1 MYEIPNTK
9 SNLIQKGENMKKHIL
24 SLTLG
29 SLLVS
34 ALSAEDDGFYTSV
47 GYQIGEAAQMVTN
60 TKGIQELSD
69 NYEKLNNLLTRYSTL
84 NTLIKLSA
92 DPSAVSG
99 AINNLNA
106 GATGLLKE
114 KTNSPAYQAVSLALN
129 AAVGLWNTIGY
140 AIMCGN
146 GNGTGSG
153 PGSVIFNNQPGQS
166 STAITCNR
174 YEATG
179 PGKSMSIDEFKKL
192 NEAYQIIQQALKNQN
207 GFPELGGNG
216 AKVSVKYS
224 YECKQENENSNINGG
239 VNQFCEAKNG
249 SSSSGSGSNGSN
261 GTSTQTTTQDGVT
274 ITTTYNS
281 NKATV
286 KFDITNNAQQLLNQ
300 AANIMQV
307 LNTQCPLVRS
317 THNENAPGGGQPW
330 GLSTSGNACQIFQQE
345 FSEVTSMI
353 KNAQEI
359 VAQSKIA
366 NANQKA
372 EIANPSNFNPFTDAS
387 FAQSMLKNARA
398 QAEMFNLAE
407 QVKQNLEVMQN
418 NNNVNENLG
427 GFGTGMTNFVSAFL
441 ASCRT
446 DGTLPNAGVT
456 NNTWGAGCAYV
467 GETITALNN
476 SIAHF
481 GTQAQQIQQAENIAD
496 TLVNFKSR
504 YSELGNTYNSI
515 TTALSSIPNAQSL
528 QNAVSKKN
536 NPYSP
541 QGIET
546 NYYLNQNSY
555 NQIQTINQELG
566 RNPFRKVGIVSSQTN
581 NGAMNGI
588 GIQVGYKQFFGQ
600 KRRWGARYY
609 GFFDYNHAFIKSSFF
624 NSASDVWTYG
634 FGADAL
640 YNFIND
646 KATNFLGKNNKLSV
660 GLFGGIA
667 LAGTSWLNSEY
678 VNLATMNNVYNAKMN
693 VANFQFLFNM
703 GVRMN
708 LARSKKKGSDHAA
721 QHGIELGLKI
731 PTINTN
737 YYSFMGAELKYRRLY
752 SVYLNYV
759 FAY

>member
-1 MYEIPNTK
+1 
-9 SNLIQKGENMKKHIL
+9 MKKTLLL
-24 SLTLG
+24 SL
-29 SLLVS
+29 SLSFL
-34 ALSAEDDGFYTSV
+34 LHAEDDGFYTSV

-60 TKGIQELSD
+60 TGGIQKLSD
-69 NYEKLNNLLTRYSTL
+69 NYENLSKLLTRYSTL
-84 NTLIKLSA
+84 NTLIQLSS
-92 DPSAVSG
+92 DPSAINTARENLG
-99 AINNLNA
+99 ASSVNL
-106 GATGLLKE
+106 LDV
-114 KTNSPAYQAVSLALN
+114 KTNSPAYQAVLLALN
-129 AAVGLWNTIGY
+129 AAVGLWQVTSY
-140 AIMCGN
+140 AF
-146 GNGTGSG
+146 TGCG
-153 PGSVIFNNQPGQS
+153 PGSNESANGGIQTFNNVPGQD
-166 STAITCNR
+166 TTTITCNSY
-174 YEATG
+174 YE
-179 PGKSMSIDEFKKL
+179 PGKDSTISTANYAKI
-192 NEAYQIIQQALKNQN
+192 NQAYQIIQKALT
-207 GFPELGGNG
+207 
-216 AKVSVKYS
+216 A
-224 YECKQENENSNINGG
+224 
-239 VNQFCEAKNG
+239 NG
-249 SSSSGSGSNGSN
+249 SSGDGVPVLSN
-261 GTSTQTTTQDGVT
+261 TTTKLDFT
-274 ITTTYNS
+274 INGDKRTGGKPNEPLVYPWSHGKAIPTQWVNGHQQSTTEIIHTE
-281 NKATV
+281 
-286 KFDITNNAQQLLNQ
+286 NNAQELLKQ
-300 AANIMQV
+300 ASVIITT
-307 LNTQCPLVRS
+307 LNEACPNFQNGGS
-317 THNENAPGGGQPW
+317 GYWPGI
-330 GLSTSGNACQIFQQE
+330 SGNGTMCGMFANEISAIQG
-345 FSEVTSMI
+345 MI
-353 KNAQEI
+353 ANAQEA
-359 VAQSKIA
+359 VAQSQIVSE
-366 NANQKA
+366 NAQNQNNLDTGK
-372 EIANPSNFNPFTDAS
+372 PFNPYTDAK
-387 FAQSMLKNARA
+387 FAQSMLANAQA
-398 QAEMFNLAE
+398 QAEILNQAE
-407 QVKQNLEVMQN
+407 QVVKNFEKIPTAFVNGSLGVCYEVQ
-418 NNNVNENLG
+418 G
-427 GFGTGMTNFVSAFL
+427 GERRGTDPGQTTS
-441 ASCRT
+441 
-446 DGTLPNAGVT
+446 
-456 NNTWGAGCAYV
+456 NTWGAGCAYV
-467 GETITALNN
+467 GQTITNLKN
-476 SIAHF
+476 SISHF
-481 GTQAQQIQQAENIAD
+481 GTQEQQIQQAENIAD

-504 YSELGNTYNSI
+504 YSELGNTYNST

-528 QNAVSKKN
+528 QNVVSQKN

-600 KRRWGARYY
+600 KRKWGARYY

-678 VNLATMNNVYNAKMN
+678 VNLATVNNVYNAKMN

>member
-1 MYEIPNTK
+1 
-9 SNLIQKGENMKKHIL
+9 MKKHIL

-34 ALSAEDDGFYTSV
+34 TLSAEDDGFYTSV

-69 NYEKLNNLLTRYSTL
+69 NYEKLNNLLNRYSTL

-140 AIMCGN
+140 AVMCGN
-146 GNGTGSG
+146 GNGTGRG
-153 PGSVIFNNQPGQS
+153 PGSVIFSGEPGQY
-166 STAITCNR
+166 STQITCDR

-192 NEAYQIIQQALKNQN
+192 NEAYQIIQQALKEGS

-216 AKVSVKYS
+216 TSVDVKYE
-224 YECKQENENSNINGG
+224 YKCNSTNSAINGG
-239 VNQFCEAKNG
+239 VNQFCQAKNG
-249 SSSSGSGSNGSN
+249 SSGSSGSGSNGSN
-261 GTSTQTTTQDGVT
+261 GSSTQTTTQDGVT

-281 NKATV
+281 NTATV
-286 KFDITNNAQQLLNQ
+286 NFSITNNAQELLNQ

-317 THNENAPGGGQPW
+317 THDVNAQGSGQPW
-330 GLSTSGNACQIFQQE
+330 GLNTIGNACQIFQQE
-345 FSEVTSMI
+345 FSQVTSMI

-366 NANQKA
+366 NTNQQA

-398 QAEMFNLAE
+398 QAEMFNLSE
-407 QVKQNLEVMQN
+407 QVKKNLEVMQN
-418 NNNVNENLG
+418 NNNVNEKLS
-427 GFGTGMTNFVSAFL
+427 GFGEGMTNFVSAFL
-441 ASCRT
+441 ASCKD
-446 DGTLPNAGVT
+446 DGTLPNQGVT
-456 NNTWGAGCAYV
+456 SNTWGAGCAYV
-467 GETITALNN
+467 EETITALTN

-481 GTQAQQIQQAENIAD
+481 GTQAEQIQQAENIAD

-515 TTALSSIPNAQSL
+515 TTALSSIPNGSSL

-600 KRRWGARYY
+600 KRKWGARYY

-708 LARSKKKGSDHAA
+708 LARPKKKDSDHAA